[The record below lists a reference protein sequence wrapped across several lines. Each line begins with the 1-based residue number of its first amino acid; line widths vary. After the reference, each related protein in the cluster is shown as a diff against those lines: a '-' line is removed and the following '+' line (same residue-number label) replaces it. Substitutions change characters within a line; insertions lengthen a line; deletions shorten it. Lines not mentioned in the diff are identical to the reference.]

1 MNDFSFG
8 HITLKH
14 LLVSGEARI
23 GLKISQTRS
32 SSGGAND
39 IRHLVESLPGINYS
53 EEFGL
58 FHLPA
63 DGKSIG
69 TIFKHFKGK
78 VWINGSG
85 FFAKRSTGKQKEQV
99 NLEKLKQNLNGADS
113 DVQVPPEYI
122 SKLENKMYAV
132 STAHTYLSCFRMFM
146 NAFKGTT
153 LIEITEEDIQRY
165 LNQMVKN
172 GQSSTYIN
180 QMVNSIKFYYEN
192 VLGMPNRFYSID
204 RPPKIERLPKVLS
217 KDEIQ
222 RMILFTPN
230 IKHRCIICLL
240 YSAGLRRQELLNLKL
255 TDIDSA
261 RMVIRVNQG
270 KGNKD
275 RFTVLSK
282 TLLSD
287 LRRYFKEWH
296 PKDFLFE
303 GLNGSQYSPGSVR
316 SIVSAS
322 AKKAGIK
329 KPVTPHML
337 RHSFA
342 THLLEAGTDLRYIQ
356 TLLGH
361 TSSKTTEIY
370 TQVTLVNIQQLKSP
384 LDL

>member
-1 MNDFSFG
+1 MKNFSFG
-8 HITLKH
+8 QITLKH
-14 LLVSGEARI
+14 LLISGEARI
-23 GLKISQTRS
+23 GLKISQGGS
-32 SSGGAND
+32 QSGGPKD
-39 IRHLVESLPGINYS
+39 IVSLVESLPDINYS
-53 EEFGL
+53 NEFGL

-63 DGKSIG
+63 GGKSVG
-69 TIFKHFKGK
+69 LIFKHLKGK

-99 NLEKLKQNLNGADS
+99 NLEKLKQNFSQS
-113 DVQVPPEYI
+113 DLELQVPPEYI
-122 SKLENKMYAV
+122 AKLENKMYAAN
-132 STAHTYLSCFRMFM
+132 TARTYLSCFRLFM
-146 NAFKGTT
+146 RAFIGIS
-153 LIEITEEDIQRY
+153 LIEISEEDIQRY
-165 LNQMVKN
+165 LNQLIKT
-172 GQSSTYIN
+172 GHSSTYVN

-192 VLGMPNRFYSID
+192 VLGMPNRFYAID
-204 RPPKIERLPKVLS
+204 RPPKVERLPKVLS

-222 RMILFTPN
+222 RMILHTPN
-230 IKHRCIICLL
+230 VKHRCIISLL

-255 TDIDSA
+255 PDIDSA

-275 RFTVLSK
+275 RYTVLSK
-282 TLLSD
+282 TLLND
-287 LRRYFKEWH
+287 LRIYFKEWH

-303 GLNGSQYSPGSVR
+303 GVNGSQYSAGSVR
-316 SIVSAS
+316 SIVATS

-361 TSSKTTEIY
+361 NSTKTTEIY
-370 TQVTLVNIQQLKSP
+370 TQVTLVNVQNLKSP